1 MYARIATFNV
11 DPDQIDAARNAV
23 EGNWET
29 PPEGLETAKEVWML
43 LDRQNGVGLG
53 ATLFDTEEDLRRA
66 DEALNAMSPTGGGQR
81 TNVAFYEVVLH
92 KQRD

>member
-11 DPDQIDAARNAV
+11 DPDQVDAARSQV

-29 PPEGLETAKEVWML
+29 PPEGLETAKQLWML
-43 LDRQNGVGLG
+43 LDRENGVGLG
-53 ATLFDTEEDLRRA
+53 ATLFETEEDLRRA
-66 DEALNAMSPTGGGQR
+66 DEALNAMSPTGGQR
-81 TNVAFYEVVLH
+81 TDVAVYEVVLH